1 MPRNLSDS
9 FFGSIALK
17 NKMLTRDQLT
27 RALRVQWDG
36 TRDGVGPTLGEVCR
50 ILGFLSD
57 EEVNAVLWAQAK
69 SEVMLEDS
77 LMGKICIAN
86 KLLTRKQLDEAL
98 EDQRALDF
106 TVRLGDLLC
115 QKGYLDRQQL
125 NAVLKAQDRIKSRRL
140 KPVIM
145 PPVNARSGGEGWAP
159 TSGKPGGK
167 GAGAEAAAG
176 RKSPGVPAERSGAG
190 LGAATKQLPKPGKV
204 KARGPV
210 ARSTP
215 RSTVATPAEDRSGK
229 PTSGARARRR
239 K

>member
-27 RALRVQWDG
+27 RALRVQWEG
-36 TRDGVGPTLGEVCR
+36 TRDGGGPTLGEVCR
-50 ILGFLSD
+50 MLGFLSD

-77 LMGKICIAN
+77 LMGQICLKN
-86 KLLTRKQLDEAL
+86 KLLSRKQLDEAL
-98 EDQRALDF
+98 EDQRALDY
-106 TVRLGDLLC
+106 TVRVGDLLC

-140 KPVIM
+140 KPVIV
-145 PPVNARSGGEGWAP
+145 PPANARRENGEGWAP
-159 TSGKPGGK
+159 T
-167 GAGAEAAAG
+167 AAEPASA
-176 RKSPGVPAERSGAG
+176 SP
-190 LGAATKQLPKPGKV
+190 AATKQRPKIGKA
-204 KARGPV
+204 KSAAPAPAAQR
-210 ARSTP
+210 AAP
-215 RSTVATPAEDRSGK
+215 RKTVATPAEDRSGK